1 MNGGDWEVFR
11 FHTNTCFSTVHSSL
25 GLEMVFPGSAYEDSK
40 GKMPGWSLSCAL
52 PPRGHGL
59 SPTANGAG
67 IEPCQGTRAL
77 PRSVA
82 IDHSLFTTSEKA
94 EEDKVTNVLNHAL
107 CNREIMTCA
116 CL

>member
-1 MNGGDWEVFR
+1 MKTAKERCQVGVYP
-11 FHTNTCFSTVHSSL
+11 VH
-25 GLEMVFPGSAYEDSK
+25 
-40 GKMPGWSLSCAL
+40 C
-52 PPRGHGL
+52 PREHGL